1 MPDPTSRPAPCFD
14 HRGLSMNHFLSIAR
28 LFCRLTLVTLL
39 ISATSNITFAQ
50 PGKDKDPLSFD
61 RNIGGLLNRYCYRCH
76 RGDAPRGAIDLAQD
90 ENPSLMLAHHHTWR
104 TALDQLESGD
114 MPPESARQ
122 PTTEERDLM
131 VEFLR
136 LLLDKL
142 NCENSREPGKSILR
156 RLNRV
161 EYDLTVQHL
170 TGLNLRLSENFPP
183 DPLGYGFDNIGE
195 VLQLSPVQ
203 VEMYLE
209 AAREVVSQ
217 LTKHKDQNP
226 EAYEQVF
233 FKQPEAN
240 EPEDSVARLLISDF
254 ASKAFRRPVTPEYV
268 DRLMTVY
275 AKSRGHNLDHETAV
289 GNMILAVLISPR
301 FLSRAEQIQPDAEGP
316 YLVDDYDLASR
327 LSYFLWSSPPDQELL
342 DLAGKAALNEP
353 EMLRLQVQ
361 RMLKDERSERFAE
374 NFFGQWLGLRQL
386 DHQQP
391 DRTAFPDFDDALK
404 QDFKSEVNLLISEII
419 QADHSLLNLID
430 SDFTYVNQ
438 RLADFYGLPN
448 AEGTEMRRVKLHD
461 RRRGGVLTTAAILM
475 LQSDPTRTNVPR
487 RGNFLAGTL
496 LGDAPPPPPPNVP
509 QLEDSLDGDQ
519 PQTLRQALEAHRAN
533 PQCATCHDKID
544 PLGFAFENYDA
555 IGRWR
560 DLEGELAID
569 ASGTLPEGQSFNGP
583 EELKTLLLHRRRD
596 FLRTLTE
603 HMLIYALGRGLIPSD
618 ECVVRNALTAGAE
631 NGDRC
636 SAIVTAIVLS
646 YPFRYRK
653 NPE

>member
-1 MPDPTSRPAPCFD
+1 MK
-14 HRGLSMNHFLSIAR
+14 HLLSCL
-28 LFCRLTLVTLL
+28 LLPGQLTLLCLL
-39 ISATSNITFAQ
+39 MPIFPSFAFAQ

-76 RGDAPRGAIDLAQD
+76 RGDSPRGDVDLAQD
-90 ENPSLMLAHHHTWR
+90 ENPSLMLVHHHTWR

-114 MPPESARQ
+114 MPPSSARQ
-122 PTTEERDLM
+122 PTDEERDLM

-136 LLLDKL
+136 ILLDKL
-142 NCENSREPGKSILR
+142 NCENSQEPGKPILR

-161 EYDLTVQHL
+161 EYDLTIQHL
-170 TGLNLRLSENFPP
+170 TGLDLHLSDNFPP

-203 VEMYLE
+203 VEMYLGS
-209 AAREVVSQ
+209 AREIVSQ
-217 LTKHKDQNP
+217 LTTSKDQNP
-226 EAYEQVF
+226 AAYQQVF
-233 FKQPEAN
+233 FKQPETADA
-240 EPEDSVARLLISDF
+240 EESVARLLMTDF
-254 ASKAFRRPVTPEYV
+254 ASKAFRRPVKSDYV
-268 DRLMTVY
+268 DRLMTLY
-275 AKSRGHNLDHETAV
+275 LKSRDQGQDHETAV
-289 GNMILAVLISPR
+289 GHMITAVLISPR
-301 FLSRAEQIQPDAEGP
+301 FLSRAEQVQPDLNTP

-327 LSYFLWSSPPDQELL
+327 LSYFLWSSPPDQELI
-342 DLAGKAALNEP
+342 DLAEKDLLNEP
-353 EMLRLQVQ
+353 EMLRAQVR
-361 RMLKDERSERFAE
+361 RMLSDERSGRFAQ

-386 DHQQP
+386 DRLQP
-391 DRTAFPDFDDALK
+391 DHSTFPEFDDALR
-404 QDFKSEVNLLISEII
+404 QDFKSEVEHLIGEII
-419 QADHSLLNLID
+419 QEDLSVLNLID

-438 RLADFYGLPN
+438 RLSEFYGLSKLQ
-448 AEGTEMRRVKLHD
+448 GTEMRRVELND
-461 RRRGGVLTTAAILM
+461 RRRGGVLTSAALLM

-487 RGNFLAGTL
+487 RGNFVAGTI
-496 LGDAPPPPPPNVP
+496 LGDAPPPPPPNIP
-509 QLEDSLDGDQ
+509 QLEDSLNGDQ

-533 PQCATCHDKID
+533 PECASCHDKID

-560 DLEGELAID
+560 ELEGGLKID
-569 ASGTLPEGQSFNGP
+569 ASGTLPKGQSFTGP
-583 EELKTLLLHRRRD
+583 EELKSLLLNRRRD

-603 HMLIYALGRGLIPSD
+603 RMLIYALGRGLIPSD
-618 ECVVRNALTAGAE
+618 ECVIREALTAGAE